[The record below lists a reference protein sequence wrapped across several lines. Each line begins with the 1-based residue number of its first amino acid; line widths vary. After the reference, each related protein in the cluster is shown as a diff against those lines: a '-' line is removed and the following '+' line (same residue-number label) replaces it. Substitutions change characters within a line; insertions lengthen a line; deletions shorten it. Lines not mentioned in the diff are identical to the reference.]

1 MQPLP
6 CRRVLYP
13 YETRVLFLLVGDDQ
27 IDKAREIG
35 HLLKESDVAIDRLY
49 TAPET
54 HSLGSA
60 FWRALRPEGQDEEV
74 RIDEVA
80 VGDEESEGLLE
91 EDARRQGSGHCAEL
105 LRLLPK
111 EIRRAPG
118 SHTYAVAPRR
128 NLKIMD
134 GEKDDPHVAEYI
146 IDQRSGQT
154 QLHWLM

>member
-1 MQPLP
+1 MLSLP

-27 IDKAREIG
+27 IDKVREIG

-49 TAPET
+49 ITPET
-54 HSLGSA
+54 HCLGSA
-60 FWRALRPEGQDEEV
+60 FWRALQPEGWEEE
-74 RIDEVA
+74 RIAEVT

-91 EDARRQGSGHCAEL
+91 EDVRRRKSGHCAEL

-128 NLKIMD
+128 NFKVRD
-134 GEKDDPHVAEYI
+134 GENDEPHVAEYI

-154 QLHWLM
+154 QLYWLM

>member
-35 HLLKESDVAIDRLY
+35 RLLKESDVSIDRLY

-54 HSLGSA
+54 HSLGSV
-60 FWRALRPEGQDEEV
+60 FWRALRPEGRDEEE
-74 RIDEVA
+74 RIDDVA
-80 VGDEESEGLLE
+80 EGDEESEGYLE
-91 EDARRQGSGHCAEL
+91 EDARRQGSDHCAEL
-105 LRLLPK
+105 LRLIPNQV
-111 EIRRAPG
+111 RRTPG

-128 NLKIMD
+128 YPKTGV
-134 GEKDDPHVAEYI
+134 GENAEPHVAEYI
-146 IDQRSGQT
+146 IDKRSGQT